1 ADNLKFDRL
10 AVVQAAVPIRL
21 NRGEMDENVL
31 SGLALDKSKAFAGI
45 EPLHC
50 SLFTSRFSFRKSYLM
65 LRLPNLIERGCGC
78 PWSAFPVRSAGTKKG
93 RKLVE
98 HLATASRLQRRY
110 KSNKRR
116 YSIAQSCQSV
126 QHILAAHSNAL
137 MSTVRGAI
145 RASGGSWVNDLLLV
159 L

>member
-1 ADNLKFDRL
+1 MMAEKCTNTSSPVWRWINPKPL
-10 AVVQAAVPIRL
+10 
-21 NRGEMDENVL
+21 
-31 SGLALDKSKAFAGI
+31 LALNHFTV
-45 EPLHC
+45 PC